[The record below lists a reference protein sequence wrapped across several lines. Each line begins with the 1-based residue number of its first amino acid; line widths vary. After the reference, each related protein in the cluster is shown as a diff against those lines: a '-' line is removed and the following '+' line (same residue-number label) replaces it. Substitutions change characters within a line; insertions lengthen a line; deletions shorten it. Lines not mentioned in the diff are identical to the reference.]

1 MPMESTKVMAFSSHS
16 HTKKLHRNIRLLL
29 IIRVAV
35 LHIFC
40 WIMVNEINR
49 RLPPSQLNNLSTIF
63 DNWIPYLGWTFIL
76 YYLGN
81 FYISLWAFFI
91 VWKLTDKRLLRAV
104 YTYTVMI
111 LTGALLE
118 IVIPAHSPYPND
130 MNSIQQFIHE
140 KSYSGPYACFPSM
153 HVTLTVLPALIL
165 FSVIKSKWIRFLSTL
180 MAVLIVAST
189 LTLKEHFFID
199 TLAGV
204 VFAFIFYGFWRLDFK
219 KLFRKQK
226 KGWEHGNTK
235 RDTI

>member
-1 MPMESTKVMAFSSHS
+1 MNLSSRPPN
-16 HTKKLHRNIRLLL
+16 KKLQRNSRFLL
-29 IIRVAV
+29 ILGVAV

-40 WIMVNEINR
+40 WIMVNEINK

-63 DNWIPYLGWTFIL
+63 DNWIPYLGWTFL
-76 YYLGN
+76 FYYLGL

-91 VWKLTDKRLLRAV
+91 VWKLKDKKFLRV
-104 YTYTVMI
+104 LYTYTAMI

-118 IVIPAHSPYPND
+118 IAVPAHSPYPAD

-165 FSVIKSKWIRFLSTL
+165 FSVIKSKWTRFLSTL

-204 VFAFIFYGFWRLDFK
+204 IFAFIFYGFWRFDLK
-219 KLFRKQK
+219 KLFCQQK
-226 KGWEHGNTK
+226 GG
-235 RDTI
+235 

>member
-1 MPMESTKVMAFSSHS
+1 MKLNFYSPN
-16 HTKKLHRNIRLLL
+16 KKLERNIRLLL
-29 IIRVAV
+29 IIGVAI

-49 RLPPSQLNNLSTIF
+49 RLPPSQLNNLSTVF
-63 DNWIPYLGWTFIL
+63 DTWIPYLGWTFL
-76 YYLGN
+76 FYYLGL
-81 FYISLWAFFI
+81 FYISFWAFFI
-91 VWKLTDKRLLRAV
+91 VWKLTDKKLLRAV
-104 YTYTVMI
+104 YTYTAMI

-118 IVIPAHSPYPND
+118 IAVPAQSPYPAD
-130 MNSIQQFIHE
+130 MNSVQQFIHE

-165 FSVIKSKWIRFLSTL
+165 FSVIKSKWIRLLSTL
-180 MAVLIVAST
+180 TAVLIVAST

-204 VFAFIFYGFWRLDFK
+204 IFAFIFYGFWRLDFK
-219 KLFRKQK
+219 KLFRTQK

-235 RDTI
+235 RETI

>member
-1 MPMESTKVMAFSSHS
+1 MKLNSYSPN
-16 HTKKLHRNIRLLL
+16 KKLERNIRLLL
-29 IIRVAV
+29 IIGVAI

-49 RLPPSQLNNLSTIF
+49 RLPPSQLNNLSTVF
-63 DNWIPYLGWTFIL
+63 DTWIPYLGWTFL
-76 YYLGN
+76 FYYLGL
-81 FYISLWAFFI
+81 FYISFWAFFI
-91 VWKLTDKRLLRAV
+91 VWKLTDKKLLRAV
-104 YTYTVMI
+104 YTYTAMI

-118 IVIPAHSPYPND
+118 IAVPAQSPYPAD

-153 HVTLTVLPALIL
+153 HVMLTVLPALIL
-165 FSVIKSKWIRFLSTL
+165 FSVIRSRWIRFLSTL
-180 MAVLIVAST
+180 TAVLIVAST

-204 VFAFIFYGFWRLDFK
+204 IFAFIFYGFWRLDFK
-219 KLFRKQK
+219 KLFRTQK

-235 RDTI
+235 RETI

>member
-1 MPMESTKVMAFSSHS
+1 MKLNSYSPN
-16 HTKKLHRNIRLLL
+16 KKLERNIRLLL
-29 IIRVAV
+29 IIGVAI

-49 RLPPSQLNNLSTIF
+49 RLPPSQLNNLSTVF
-63 DNWIPYLGWTFIL
+63 DTWIPYLGCTFL
-76 YYLGN
+76 FYYLGL
-81 FYISLWAFFI
+81 FYISFWAFFI
-91 VWKLTDKRLLRAV
+91 VWKLTDKKLLRAV
-104 YTYTVMI
+104 YTYTAMI

-118 IVIPAHSPYPND
+118 IAVPAQSPYPAD

-153 HVTLTVLPALIL
+153 HVMLTVLPALIL
-165 FSVIKSKWIRFLSTL
+165 FSVIRSRWIRFLSTL
-180 MAVLIVAST
+180 TAVLIVAST

-204 VFAFIFYGFWRLDFK
+204 IFAFIFYGFWRLDFK
-219 KLFRKQK
+219 KLFRTQK

-235 RDTI
+235 RETI

>member
-1 MPMESTKVMAFSSHS
+1 MNLSSRPPN
-16 HTKKLHRNIRLLL
+16 KKLQRNSRFLL
-29 IIRVAV
+29 ILGVAV

-40 WIMVNEINR
+40 WIMVNEINK

-63 DNWIPYLGWTFIL
+63 DNWIPYLGWTFL
-76 YYLGN
+76 FYYLGL

-91 VWKLTDKRLLRAV
+91 VWKLKEKKFLRV
-104 YTYTVMI
+104 LYTYTAMI

-118 IVIPAHSPYPND
+118 IAVPAHSPYPAD

-165 FSVIKSKWIRFLSTL
+165 FSVIKSKWTRFLSTL

-204 VFAFIFYGFWRLDFK
+204 IFAFIFYGFWRFDLK
-219 KLFRKQK
+219 KLFCQQK
-226 KGWEHGNTK
+226 GG
-235 RDTI
+235 

>member
-1 MPMESTKVMAFSSHS
+1 MNLSSRPPN
-16 HTKKLHRNIRLLL
+16 KKLQRNSRFLL
-29 IIRVAV
+29 ILGVAV

-40 WIMVNEINR
+40 WIMVNEINK

-63 DNWIPYLGWTFIL
+63 DNWIPYLGWTFL
-76 YYLGN
+76 FYYLGL

-91 VWKLTDKRLLRAV
+91 VWKLKEKKFLRV
-104 YTYTVMI
+104 LYTYTAMI

-118 IVIPAHSPYPND
+118 IAVPAHSPYPAY
-130 MNSIQQFIHE
+130 MNSVQQFIHE

-165 FSVIKSKWIRFLSTL
+165 FSVIKSKWTRFLSTL

-204 VFAFIFYGFWRLDFK
+204 IFAFIFYGFWRFDLK
-219 KLFRKQK
+219 KLFCQQK
-226 KGWEHGNTK
+226 GG
-235 RDTI
+235 